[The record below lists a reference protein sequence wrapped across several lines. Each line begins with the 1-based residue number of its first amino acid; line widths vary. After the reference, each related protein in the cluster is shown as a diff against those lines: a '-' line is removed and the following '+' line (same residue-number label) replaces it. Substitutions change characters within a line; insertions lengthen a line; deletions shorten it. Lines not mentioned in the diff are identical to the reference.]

1 MNKLG
6 KKGEDTA
13 VKYLEKMNYK
23 ILKRN
28 YKNRKGEIDII
39 AYYNGIIAIIEVK
52 TRSNNKFGYP
62 IDAVNGIKVNRIKEC
77 TKYYLYKEKV
87 KFSAIRFDVIEIYKI
102 KEQYVVN
109 HIKMHFKRFDKICK
123 TY

>member
-28 YKNRKGEIDII
+28 YRNRRGEIDII
-39 AYYNGIIAIIEVK
+39 AYFNSVIVIIELK
-52 TRSNNKFGYP
+52 ARTSNKFGYP
-62 IDAVNGIKVNRIKEC
+62 IDAVNGIKINKIKEC

-87 KFSAIRFDVIEIYKI
+87 EFSEIRFDIIEIYKI
-102 KEQYVVN
+102 KEKYVVN
-109 HIKMHFKRFDKICK
+109 HIKNAF
-123 TY
+123 

>member
-28 YKNRKGEIDII
+28 YRNRRGEIDII
-39 AYYNGIIAIIEVK
+39 AYFNSVIVIIEVK
-52 TRSNNKFGYP
+52 ARTSNKFGYP
-62 IDAVNGIKVNRIKEC
+62 IDAVNGIKINKIKEC
-77 TKYYLYKEKV
+77 TKYSLYKEKV
-87 KFSAIRFDVIEIYKI
+87 EFSEIRFDIIEIYKI
-102 KEQYVVN
+102 KEKYVVN
-109 HIKMHFKRFDKICK
+109 HIKNAF
-123 TY
+123 

>member
-52 TRSNNKFGYP
+52 TRSKNKFGYP

-109 HIKMHFKRFDKICK
+109 HIKNAF
-123 TY
+123 

>member
-39 AYYNGIIAIIEVK
+39 AYYNGIIAIIDVK

-109 HIKMHFKRFDKICK
+109 HIKNAF
-123 TY
+123 

>member
-39 AYYNGIIAIIEVK
+39 AYYNDIIAY
-52 TRSNNKFGYP
+52 RS
-62 IDAVNGIKVNRIKEC
+62 
-77 TKYYLYKEKV
+77 
-87 KFSAIRFDVIEIYKI
+87 
-102 KEQYVVN
+102 
-109 HIKMHFKRFDKICK
+109 
-123 TY
+123 

>member
-39 AYYNGIIAIIEVK
+39 AVSYTHLRAHE
-52 TRSNNKFGYP
+52 T
-62 IDAVNGIKVNRIKEC
+62 
-77 TKYYLYKEKV
+77 
-87 KFSAIRFDVIEIYKI
+87 
-102 KEQYVVN
+102 
-109 HIKMHFKRFDKICK
+109 
-123 TY
+123 

>member
-28 YKNRKGEIDII
+28 YKNKKKMDNNLGRK
-39 AYYNGIIAIIEVK
+39 V
-52 TRSNNKFGYP
+52 
-62 IDAVNGIKVNRIKEC
+62 C
-77 TKYYLYKEKV
+77 
-87 KFSAIRFDVIEIYKI
+87 
-102 KEQYVVN
+102 
-109 HIKMHFKRFDKICK
+109 
-123 TY
+123 

>member
-28 YKNRKGEIDII
+28 YLNRRGEIDII
-39 AYYNGIIAIIEVK
+39 AYFNSVIVIIEVK
-52 TRSNNKFGYP
+52 ARTSNKFGYP
-62 IDAVNGIKVNRIKEC
+62 IDAVNGIKINKIKEC

-87 KFSAIRFDVIEIYKI
+87 EFSEIRFDIIEIYKI
-102 KEQYVVN
+102 KEKYVVN
-109 HIKMHFKRFDKICK
+109 HIKNAF
-123 TY
+123 

>member
-28 YKNRKGEIDII
+28 YRNRRGEIDII
-39 AYYNGIIAIIEVK
+39 AYANGIIAII
-52 TRSNNKFGYP
+52 
-62 IDAVNGIKVNRIKEC
+62 NRYNC
-77 TKYYLYKEKV
+77 
-87 KFSAIRFDVIEIYKI
+87 
-102 KEQYVVN
+102 
-109 HIKMHFKRFDKICK
+109 IC
-123 TY
+123 

>member
-28 YKNRKGEIDII
+28 YRNRRGEIDII
-39 AYYNGIIAIIEVK
+39 AYANGIIAIIEVK
-52 TRSNNKFGYP
+52 LRSNNKFGYP
-62 IDAVNGIKVNRIKEC
+62 IEAVNKVKVNKIKEC

-87 KFSAIRFDVIEIYKI
+87 KFSAIRFDIIEIYKI

-109 HIKMHFKRFDKICK
+109 HIKNAF
-123 TY
+123 

>member
-1 MNKLG
+1 MNKVG

-52 TRSNNKFGYP
+52 TRSNNKFGYQ

-109 HIKMHFKRFDKICK
+109 HIKNAF
-123 TY
+123 